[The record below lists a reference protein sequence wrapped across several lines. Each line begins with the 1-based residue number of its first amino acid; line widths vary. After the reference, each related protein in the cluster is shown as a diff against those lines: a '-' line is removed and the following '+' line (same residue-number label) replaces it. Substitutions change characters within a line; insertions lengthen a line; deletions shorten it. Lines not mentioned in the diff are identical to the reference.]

1 MRLDGTR
8 RRSVPSGRS
17 APRACAS
24 GRRRLRVRPPPSPPR
39 APTPFSRV
47 APNDSPTSPPTSSL
61 PSPPASLSSPTAL
74 RATAPHRASA
84 HRPAAASTSTFVRT
98 PPSRLSPVS
107 PFPSQAL
114 RQPISAVT
122 AGSPQHS
129 AQTSVTHTHTRTHTH
144 PPRTRLRY
152 RRPFDQLNIIMICC
166 KAPSALVLRSRRAPG
181 AVPAPRRA
189 ATARLPSP
197 PERRPST
204 LPRPQPWV

>member
-24 GRRRLRVRPPPSPPR
+24 GRRRLRVRPPPSPPH

-47 APNDSPTSPPTSSL
+47 APNDSPTSPPTPSL
-61 PSPPASLSSPTAL
+61 PSPPASPSPHTAL

-84 HRPAAASTSTFVRT
+84 HRPAAASISTFVRT

-107 PFPSQAL
+107 PFLSQAL

-129 AQTSVTHTHTRTHTH
+129 AQTSVTHTHTHTH
-144 PPRTRLRY
+144 ASTAYAPALPPAVRPAQHHHDLLQGALRP
-152 RRPFDQLNIIMICC
+152 RASVAARSWCC
-166 KAPSALVLRSRRAPG
+166 PCSPTCG
-181 AVPAPRRA
+181 NGA
-189 ATARLPSP
+189 ATVSA
-197 PERRPST
+197 
-204 LPRPQPWV
+204 